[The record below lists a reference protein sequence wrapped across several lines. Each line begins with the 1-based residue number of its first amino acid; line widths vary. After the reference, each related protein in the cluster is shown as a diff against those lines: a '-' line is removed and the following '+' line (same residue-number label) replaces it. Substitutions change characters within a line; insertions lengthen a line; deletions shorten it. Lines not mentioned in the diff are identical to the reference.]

1 MVEGMLNVLV
11 AAGVIAL
18 VMSLWVGL
26 ESQGKFRSDLV
37 DGKKEKKKDKM
48 EEYVKTCGTC
58 GLCGVNRRFG
68 S

>member
-26 ESQGKFRSDLV
+26 ESRGKIRSDPG
-37 DGKKEKKKDKM
+37 DGKKEKKKDMM
-48 EEYVKTCGTC
+48 EENAKSCGTC
-58 GLCGVNRRFG
+58 GLCGVNRNSG
-68 S
+68 P